1 MGESVFTTLES
12 GDILYDTV
20 THDWAVLIMRKKEW
34 TYRYSVEDEPYTIWV
49 WEMFWTPV
57 PDASKYTEESL
68 LRMIEAGRLV
78 LYKNAN

>member
-1 MGESVFTTLES
+1 VGESVFTTLES

-20 THDWAVLIMRKKEW
+20 THDWAVLITRKKEW

-57 PDASKYTEESL
+57 PDAAKYTEESL

-78 LYKNAN
+78 LYKNAD